1 MPKPPASLIV
11 AWIITYFYAAIF
23 WIAEF
28 KNKDMAGKMIAS
40 TPAGFWYT
48 MVIGGLIMGLIIGVY
63 LAETLSKPKAGGGE

>member
-11 AWIITYFYAAIF
+11 TWAITYLYAFILWA
-23 WIAEF
+23 AEF
-28 KNKDMAGKMIAS
+28 THKNMAGKMIAS

-63 LAETLSKPKAGGGE
+63 LAETLSKPKASGGE